1 MRQRSK
7 PHQDGR
13 AVHSVDLA
21 HLGMGSIRTLPQ
33 AAHMLDGRQQTLYQ
47 LQVARDGLGDSH
59 TGQYSTYWPPWQ
71 VHQPRARRVL
81 LMSVETWRFR
91 SMCALSFL
99 AAALLINSHGFART
113 NFSSDVSSSEHVIVT
128 RSKFTQSCCVPL
140 ICVALGTTS

>member
-1 MRQRSK
+1 MGAARRAVRQRSK

-21 HLGMGSIRTLPQ
+21 HQGMGSIRTLPQ

-91 SMCALSFL
+91 SMWEVSRLSL
-99 AAALLINSHGFART
+99 R
-113 NFSSDVSSSEHVIVT
+113 
-128 RSKFTQSCCVPL
+128 
-140 ICVALGTTS
+140 

>member
-1 MRQRSK
+1 MGAARRAVRQRSK

-21 HLGMGSIRTLPQ
+21 HQGMGSIRTLPQ

-71 VHQPRARRVL
+71 VHQPRGGRVL

-91 SMCALSFL
+91 SMCGRDARSRDGT
-99 AAALLINSHGFART
+99 ASTEQATDLLYCYSYSR
-113 NFSSDVSSSEHVIVT
+113 
-128 RSKFTQSCCVPL
+128 
-140 ICVALGTTS
+140 

>member
-1 MRQRSK
+1 MGAARRAVRQRSK

-21 HLGMGSIRTLPQ
+21 HQGMGSIRTLPQ
-33 AAHMLDGRQQTLYQ
+33 AAHGLGGRQHTFYQ

-71 VHQPRARRVL
+71 VTSLERGRVL

-91 SMCALSFL
+91 SM
-99 AAALLINSHGFART
+99 
-113 NFSSDVSSSEHVIVT
+113 
-128 RSKFTQSCCVPL
+128 
-140 ICVALGTTS
+140 